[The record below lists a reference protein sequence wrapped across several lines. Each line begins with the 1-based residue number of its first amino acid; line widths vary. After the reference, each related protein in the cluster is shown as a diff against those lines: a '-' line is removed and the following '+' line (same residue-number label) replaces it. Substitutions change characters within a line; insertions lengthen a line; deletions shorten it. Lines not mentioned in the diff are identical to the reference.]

1 MGGLARADPN
11 QSSKAREC
19 NLRERAAA
27 GSLDLPNTGC
37 RVCYGGL
44 NWSKGESDMSKSI
57 VALMLL
63 SFTALA
69 ACNTVS
75 GIGEDIQAGGTVIEE
90 TAEEVRTSTY

>member
-1 MGGLARADPN
+1 
-11 QSSKAREC
+11 
-19 NLRERAAA
+19 
-27 GSLDLPNTGC
+27 
-37 RVCYGGL
+37 
-44 NWSKGESDMSKSI
+44 MSKSI